1 MLTNYEQPNIINVV
15 DTEGNTYEIK
25 NVVDITIEN
34 SKEVYLIDL
43 ALDIDKSK
51 LIIKN
56 IPSNWTFEQ
65 LLDIVMQSKFKEIIY
80 AAIENKGEFEID
92 IKDIG
97 E

>member
-1 MLTNYEQPNIINVV
+1 MPTNYEQPNIINVV
-15 DTEGNTYEIK
+15 DTEGKTYEIK
-25 NVVDITIEN
+25 NVVDVTIEN

-43 ALDIDKSK
+43 ALDIDESK

-65 LLDIVMQSKFKEIIY
+65 LLDIIMQSKFKGTMC
-80 AAIENKGEFEID
+80 AAIANKGEFEID

>member
-65 LLDIVMQSKFKEIIY
+65 LLDIVMQSKFKEIMY
-80 AAIENKGEFEID
+80 AAIANKGEFEID

>member
-25 NVVDITIEN
+25 NVIDLTIESIEEPHLTDLTLRLVE
-34 SKEVYLIDL
+34 SKVL
-43 ALDIDKSK
+43 
-51 LIIKN
+51 IKN
-56 IPSNWTFEQ
+56 IPSDWTFEQ
-65 LLDIVMQSKFKEIIY
+65 LLDIIIQSKFKEVIY

>member
-65 LLDIVMQSKFKEIIY
+65 LLDIVMQSKFKEIMY
-80 AAIENKGEFEID
+80 AAITNKGEFEID